1 MLSLLDVCFSPP
13 ANPQVVCHQP
23 PGSCPGCLSPHLTPL
38 LLIGELHAGFYEA
51 STGSVYLFVLF
62 FFWLFFLK
70 EHSP

>member
-1 MLSLLDVCFSPP
+1 MLSLLDVHFFLP
-13 ANPQVVCHQP
+13 ANPQAVCHRP
-23 PGSCPGCLSPHLTPL
+23 PGSCPGCFSPHLTSL

-51 STGSVYLFVLF
+51 STGSIYLFVLF